1 MKHEFKNND
10 GVDEFRVG
18 LSTGKCELKCLKC
31 GNWIRVAPDNM
42 SWVEGCPGEQKEKP
56 KMESSFAKDWSTAD
70 LKDFIRR
77 WKAEQGDKEGPIYLA
92 IKKELE

>member
-42 SWVEGCPGEQKEKP
+42 SWVEGCPGERN
-56 KMESSFAKDWSTAD
+56 
-70 LKDFIRR
+70 LKAVYEERVEQSLLLGPR
-77 WKAEQGDKEGPIYLA
+77 VEQGS
-92 IKKELE
+92 

>member
-1 MKHEFKNND
+1 MKHEFKNKD

-42 SWVEGCPGEQKEKP
+42 SWVEGCPGERNLKAVYEERVEQ
-56 KMESSFAKDWSTAD
+56 SLAD
-70 LKDFIRR
+70 KGERR
-77 WKAEQGDKEGPIYLA
+77 GFWQMLSGLFVLPVLRYEIGRAHV
-92 IKKELE
+92 